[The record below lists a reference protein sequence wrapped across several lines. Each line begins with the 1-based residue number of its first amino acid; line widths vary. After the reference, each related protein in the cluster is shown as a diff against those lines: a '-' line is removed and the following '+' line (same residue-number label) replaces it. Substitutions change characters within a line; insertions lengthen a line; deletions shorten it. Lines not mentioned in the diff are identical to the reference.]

1 MGNGRP
7 RQAEVHPN
15 NMVKIALHSDADQL
29 PKALVVE
36 DHEHIAF
43 LLEQMLLRQGFDV
56 DMATDGKKA
65 AEYVDSR
72 GPVGVV
78 ILDVML
84 PYLDGFEL
92 LQLIRT
98 HPDWRRVPVIMLSAR
113 NQEGDIVRA
122 LEAGANDYVCK
133 PYKPGELLARINRAY
148 RESRDVVTA

>member
-1 MGNGRP
+1 MGNDRR
-7 RQAEVHPN
+7 RQGWAHPN
-15 NMVKIALHSDADQL
+15 DMGKIALHSDADQL

-56 DMATDGKKA
+56 EMAADGKKA
-65 AEYVDSR
+65 ADYVENC

-78 ILDVML
+78 VLDVML

-148 RESRDVVTA
+148 REARDAVAA